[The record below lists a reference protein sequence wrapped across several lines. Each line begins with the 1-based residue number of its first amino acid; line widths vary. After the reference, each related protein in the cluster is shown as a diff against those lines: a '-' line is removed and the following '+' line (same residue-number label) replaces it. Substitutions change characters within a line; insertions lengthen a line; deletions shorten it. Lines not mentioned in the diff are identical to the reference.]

1 MTSVRIFKNGVT
13 VAIRSI
19 SRARTSAS
27 ASEPGGGTMS
37 DTASTASR
45 SWRRGTIAS
54 IDSHT
59 CPSVSSSPSS
69 VTSSSTS
76 TAAAS
81 LAECLASAGW
91 RRARSLS
98 AAASALPSS
107 SVVISRSSSSRQ
119 SSIDLASR

>member
-1 MTSVRIFKNGVT
+1 MTSVRIFRNGVT
-13 VAIRSI
+13 VAIRSA
-19 SRARTSAS
+19 SRARISAS
-27 ASEPGGGTMS
+27 SSAPGGGTMS
-37 DTASTASR
+37 DTASTDSR

-59 CPSVSSSPSS
+59 CSRVSSSPRS
-69 VTSSSTS
+69 VTSNSTS

-81 LAECLASAGW
+81 LAECLASPGC

-107 SVVISRSSSSRQ
+107 SVIISRSSSSRQ
-119 SSIDLASR
+119 SSIDRASR